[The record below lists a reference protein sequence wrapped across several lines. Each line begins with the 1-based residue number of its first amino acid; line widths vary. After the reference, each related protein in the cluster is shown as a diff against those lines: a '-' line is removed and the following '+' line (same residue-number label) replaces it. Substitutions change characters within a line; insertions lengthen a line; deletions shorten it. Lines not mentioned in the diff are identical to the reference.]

1 MHEDGA
7 IAARTKA
14 PERVIATSGWV
25 FALVLTDRYLRLK
38 LFRLLPL
45 ARLALDE
52 VQYVR
57 KWSGMD
63 FGPRRRRRR
72 GSSRPKVRTIRWPTP
87 GYPDYAGATFVMV
100 TRRNR
105 QVVAS
110 MTLSMH
116 YQIRVAVANAKL
128 VEDPDEPLMAPD
140 AAPRGPAPAMNPMDS
155 TGG

>member
-1 MHEDGA
+1 MSKGRAGEAG
-7 IAARTKA
+7 IKPT
-14 PERVIATSGWV
+14 ERVIATSGYV
-25 FALVLTDRYLRLK
+25 FALQLTNRYLRLK

-45 ARLALDE
+45 ARLDLAE

-63 FGPRRRRRR
+63 LRPRPRRRRHRR
-72 GSSRPKVRTIRWPTP
+72 PRVRTVRWPTP
-87 GYPDYAGATFVMV
+87 GYPDYAGAKFVMV

-116 YQIRVAVANAKL
+116 YQIRVAVASAKL
-128 VEDPDEPLMAPD
+128 GEDEEEEPLQAV
-140 AAPRGPAPAMNPMDS
+140 AAPPADAQVD
-155 TGG
+155 